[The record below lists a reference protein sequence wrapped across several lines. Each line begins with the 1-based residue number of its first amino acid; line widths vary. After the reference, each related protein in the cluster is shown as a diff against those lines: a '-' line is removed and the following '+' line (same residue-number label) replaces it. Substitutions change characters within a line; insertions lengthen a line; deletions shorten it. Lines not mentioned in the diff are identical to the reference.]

1 MGDAFLWVMLS
12 WLNGDVGAEAA
23 TVQMLSLHTQF
34 FLLNFFLALILAVKS
49 PLDTVLGLKT
59 TTGL

>member
-12 WLNGDVGAEAA
+12 WLNGDIGAETA

-34 FLLNFFLALILAVKS
+34 FSFKFFS
-49 PLDTVLGLKT
+49 
-59 TTGL
+59 